1 MTDTGLFFCFFYSY
15 ADERKKTL
23 FFSKSVIYGVFW
35 Q

>member
-15 ADERKKTL
+15 ADEQKL

>member
-1 MTDTGLFFCFFYSY
+1 MTDTGLLFCFFYSY
-15 ADERKKTL
+15 ADEQKKL